1 MNGFKPRSFLD
12 RLTPTE
18 FHKLGSHSPAFFG
31 AAQTGFSPLDISG
44 LKVWLD
50 ASDASTI
57 TKDGGDAVSVW
68 NDKTTEAN
76 DFAQATGSDQPLWVD
91 SVLNSLPVIRF
102 DGTSDFMQR
111 TTWTG
116 GAMTQQVMMFWVAKY
131 DQGSISGYLFDGGG
145 ASNRVFSYG
154 GGVDDIHYFA
164 GIGRDTGAAKG
175 TTHRLYTFL
184 FNGASSNFRIN
195 KSSVDTGDT
204 GTDSCNGMTLARRH
218 TATAWGEVDI
228 AEFLVY
234 DATIS
239 DTDRDAVEDYLTD
252 KWGL

>member
-1 MNGFKPRSFLD
+1 MRSTNGELSK
-12 RLTPTE
+12 LTPE
-18 FHKLGSHSPAFFG
+18 PKYKLNTVGFFG
-31 AAQTGFSPLDISG
+31 GAQSSAFLPTDVSG

-57 TKDGGDAVSVW
+57 TKDGGDAVSAW
-68 NDKTTEAN
+68 DDKTTESN

-131 DQGSISGYLFDGGG
+131 DQSSNVAYFFDSGG
-145 ASNRVFSYG
+145 ASNRIYSYSG
-154 GGVDDIHYFA
+154 NNYIRYFA
-164 GIGRDTGAAKG
+164 GIDKDTDVAKG

-184 FNGASSNFRIN
+184 FNGASSNLRIN
-195 KSSVDTGDT
+195 KSSVDTGNA
-204 GTDSCNGMTLARRH
+204 GTNSYNGMTLASRY
-218 TATAWGEVDI
+218 TASYFGGVDI
-228 AEFLVY
+228 AEILVY

-239 DTDRDAVEDYLTD
+239 DTDRNLIEDYLTT